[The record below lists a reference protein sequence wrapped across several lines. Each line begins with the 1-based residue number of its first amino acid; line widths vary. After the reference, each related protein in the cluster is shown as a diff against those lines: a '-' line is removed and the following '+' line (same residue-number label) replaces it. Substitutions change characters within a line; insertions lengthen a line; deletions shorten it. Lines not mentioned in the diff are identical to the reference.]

1 MMKKLLAL
9 SMILFLAGCSC
20 STTSSQPTASPS
32 AKPTAT
38 PSASPSASPDSLSN
52 STKSYIDYLSGNYT
66 LNNPSVI
73 ENLDGNAMEGYTF
86 GYDSA
91 DLYLLR
97 FDRSN
102 ETASK
107 WLEEAQNN
115 GYIEVKI
122 GDKMQKYYA
131 VVNQDYM
138 LLYENEK
145 LDSGFREYFQN
156 YDYHNP
162 TNSNTN

>member
-1 MMKKLLAL
+1 MMKKLLVL

-20 STTSSQPTASPS
+20 STSTSQPTATPS
-32 AKPTAT
+32 TKPTAT
-38 PSASPSASPDSLSN
+38 PSASPSASPDSLTN
-52 STKSYIDYLSGNYT
+52 GTKSYIEYLSGNYT
-66 LNNPSVI
+66 LNNPTMI
-73 ENLDGNAMEGYTF
+73 ENLDDNAMEGYTF

-107 WLEEAQNN
+107 WLVEAQNN

-122 GDKMQKYYA
+122 GDQMQKYYA

-156 YDYHNP
+156 YDYHSP
-162 TNSNTN
+162 SNSNTN